1 MAKIHTGADVKSQ
14 FKPLSEADLQA
25 YCDEA
30 SFQNGYDYYL
40 HHAIVEPTL
49 SESVLRAFCHGSGLS
64 PYRVE
69 ATLLPTAEN
78 SAHKLASAGCSCP
91 RGGFCKHLVALL
103 LVWVHQPERFV
114 VRSRLMGRLSAKSR
128 EELLAL
134 LEQLVQR
141 QPDIEPMVELLIELP
156 LAIPAQEQNRPGRGK
171 ERTVDSST
179 IESQVASAFYYCTRE
194 KRKVRRTMAKKSKS
208 SKHKKG
214 LTTNSSA
221 VDRYFDLIGHQ
232 IFQGNYA
239 EAVINCERLL
249 NYLPKNAPQRV
260 DVLDQLGTAQAMLQ
274 NFPQSYAAYSEA
286 LSLDPNDAALWLN
299 RGMASRFTSRF
310 GRSLRDY
317 ERAKELN
324 TRPELAKKLE
334 EELKF
339 ARELAEQTLKLR
351 GPDFTLDQL
360 IEQEGLF
367 QDGLQLAEAGEWE
380 EAEQVFQASIAMG
393 DCLPQP
399 WGNLGI
405 CLMMQERYDEAEA
418 ALKRALVIDPR
429 YTLAKSNLAALPEIR
444 RTGPPARID
453 ITDPFKSSK
462 LKQSITFLKE

>member
-1 MAKIHTGADVKSQ
+1 MSRKSKQ
-14 FKPLSEADLQA
+14 SRHKKKFT
-25 YCDEA
+25 A
-30 SFQNGYDYYL
+30 S
-40 HHAIVEPTL
+40 
-49 SESVLRAFCHGSGLS
+49 LS
-64 PYRVE
+64 PVNKY
-69 ATLLPTAEN
+69 L
-78 SAHKLASAGCSCP
+78 
-91 RGGFCKHLVALL
+91 
-103 LVWVHQPERFV
+103 
-114 VRSRLMGRLSAKSR
+114 
-128 EELLAL
+128 
-134 LEQLVQR
+134 
-141 QPDIEPMVELLIELP
+141 
-156 LAIPAQEQNRPGRGK
+156 
-171 ERTVDSST
+171 
-179 IESQVASAFYYCTRE
+179 
-194 KRKVRRTMAKKSKS
+194 
-208 SKHKKG
+208 
-214 LTTNSSA
+214 
-221 VDRYFDLIGHQ
+221 DLIGHQ

-239 EAVINCERLL
+239 EAVATCERLL

-260 DVLDQLGTAQAMLQ
+260 EVLDQLGTAQAMLQ

-286 LSLDPNDAALWLN
+286 LSLDPNNAELWFN

-418 ALKRALVIDPR
+418 ALKRALEIDPK
-429 YTLAKSNLAALPEIR
+429 YAIAKNNLAALSESR
-444 RTGPPARID
+444 RTDPPAIVEPNE
-453 ITDPFKSSK
+453 PFKHSR
-462 LKQSITFLKE
+462 LQQSIIFIKE